1 MLKILSAEQIRQA
14 DAYTINHEPITSV
27 VLMERASTAFV
38 NWFLKHADVSHRI
51 AIVCGTGNNGGDGLV
66 IARLLTEYNYAVSVF
81 VIHGSAPTSADFT
94 VNSQRLNTS
103 TKKYDIKDAED
114 TLSLDDYD
122 IVMDA
127 IFGTGLSRPVEGIY
141 QYVIE
146 KVNSVKAMRIAVDVP
161 SGLLADKPS
170 IGAIV
175 KADFTITFQL
185 PKLAFLLPENF
196 KYVGEWKAVRIGL
209 DKQFIERASTSYF
222 LLEKK
227 DVKVFLRP
235 RHKFDHKGVYGKGLL
250 IAGSYGKMGAAVLS
264 ARAAMRSGLGLLT
277 THVPVCGYEIL
288 QTAVPES
295 MVSVDAA
302 ANYFSVAPSL
312 KEYNAIGIGP
322 GLGQHEESKIALQ
335 ELLKQTNVPLV
346 LDADALNILAAN
358 KEMLSQLPSDS
369 ILTPHPG
376 EFQRLV
382 GTWKN
387 DFERLTLQQEFA
399 MKTQCIIVLKGA
411 YTSIAVPSR
420 EVYFNPTG
428 NPGMAT
434 AGSGDVLTGILTGL
448 LAQGFLPKNAALLGV
463 YLHGL
468 AGDLA
473 VHSGS
478 QQGLIASDIID
489 FLPAAY
495 RELV

>member
-1 MLKILSAEQIRQA
+1 MLKILSAEQTKQA
-14 DAYTINHEPITSV
+14 DAYTIAHEPITSV

-38 NWFLKHADVSHRI
+38 NWFLKHTDGSHRI
-51 AIVCGTGNNGGDGLV
+51 AVVCGTGNNGGDGLV
-66 IARLLTEYNYAVSVF
+66 IARLLTDYNYSVSVF
-81 VIHGSAPTSADFT
+81 VVHGSAPTSADFT

-103 TKKYDIKDAED
+103 IKKYDIKDTAE
-114 TLSLDDYD
+114 TLSFDDYD
-122 IVMDA
+122 IIIDA
-127 IFGTGLSRPVEGIY
+127 IFGTGLSRPAEGIY
-141 QYVIE
+141 QHVIE
-146 KVNSVKAMRIAVDVP
+146 KVNSAKAMRIAVDVP

-170 IGAIV
+170 SGTIV
-175 KADFTITFQL
+175 QADYTITFQL

-196 KYVGEWKAVRIGL
+196 KYVGEWKTVRIGL
-209 DKQFIERASTSYF
+209 DKQFIERASTPYF

-227 DVKVFLRP
+227 DVKALLKP

-264 ARAAMRSGLGLLT
+264 AKAAMRSGLGLLT

-302 ANYFSVAPSL
+302 ANYFSEAPSL
-312 KEYNAIGIGP
+312 KEYDAIGIGP
-322 GLGQHEESKIALQ
+322 GLGQLEESKKALQ
-335 ELLKQTNVPLV
+335 ELLKKINAPLV

-358 KEMLSQLPSDS
+358 KEMISQLPSDS

-382 GTWKN
+382 GTWKD

-399 MKTQCIIVLKGA
+399 RKTKCVVVLKGA
-411 YTSIAVPSR
+411 YTSIALSSG
-420 EVYFNPTG
+420 EVCFNPSG

-448 LAQGFLPKNAALLGV
+448 LAQGFLPKHAALLGV

>member
-14 DAYTINHEPITSV
+14 DTYTINHEPITSV
-27 VLMERASTAFV
+27 VLMERASSAFV
-38 NWFLKHADVSHRI
+38 NWFIKHAEVSHRI

-66 IARLLTEYNYAVSVF
+66 IARLLAEYNYPVSVF
-81 VIHGSAPTSADFT
+81 VIHGSAPTSEDFK
-94 VNSQRLNTS
+94 VNSQRLKT
-103 TKKYDIKDAED
+103 TIKKYDIKDAVD
-114 TLSLDDYD
+114 TLSFDEYD
-122 IVMDA
+122 IIIDA
-127 IFGTGLSRPVEGIY
+127 VFGTGLSRPVEGIY
-141 QYVIE
+141 QQVIE
-146 KVNSVKAMRIAVDVP
+146 KINAAKAMRIAVDVP

-170 IGAIV
+170 TGTIV
-175 KADFTITFQL
+175 KADYTITFQL

-209 DKQFIERASTSYF
+209 DKQFVEQASSNYF
-222 LLEKK
+222 LLEKR
-227 DVKVFLRP
+227 DLKVLLKP
-235 RHKFDHKGVYGKGLL
+235 RHKFDHKGVYGKALL

-302 ANYFSVAPSL
+302 DNYFSELPSL
-312 KEYNAIGIGP
+312 KEYDAIGIGP
-322 GLGQHEESKIALQ
+322 GVGQEEESKKGLQ
-335 ELLKQTNVPLV
+335 ELLQHVKMPLV
-346 LDADALNILAAN
+346 VDADALNILAAN
-358 KEMLSQLPSDS
+358 KDMIAQLPPNS
-369 ILTPHPG
+369 IVTPHPG

-382 GTWKN
+382 GSWKD
-387 DFERLTLQQEFA
+387 DFERLKLQQEFA
-399 MKTQCIIVLKGA
+399 MKTQCIVVLKGA
-411 YTSIAVPSR
+411 YTSLAMPSG

-448 LAQGFLPKNAALLGV
+448 LAQGFLPKHAALMGV

-473 VHSGS
+473 AHAGS

-489 FLPAAY
+489 FLPATY